1 MKKNILFT
9 TLLFVIC
16 GSTLFAQETETAV
29 EEKTTSEP
37 ELKHYT
43 PLYLDLPAELNV
55 RKGYKEI
62 DVAAGYADFRD
73 FNGVR
78 GLIEYDFAPVN
89 NLGFE
94 IEVPF
99 VLVHDK
105 HPFPIGDTEDIVVPE
120 EGGAEASAMAVRL
133 GFTFTVLTLPD
144 AKTTFAV
151 GYNNELETS
160 PFKKTEGKSFGDPV
174 FTGNVYNPFVVVAK
188 VWGER
193 FHSMIYTGPAIKQ
206 EFESN
211 ESKTQY
217 RLNTILSYRFGRG
230 ENETFAGVECNQA
243 FGKDNKAQLLLRP
256 QVQLHL
262 SEKWKLGIIAGIP
275 VETETHL
282 RGSGFI
288 RVMYSPG
295 SRK

>member
-1 MKKNILFT
+1 MKKSLPLFI
-9 TLLFVIC
+9 TLSFLTF
-16 GSTLFAQETETAV
+16 GATFAQGIEADV
-29 EEKTTSEP
+29 LEKLNDKP
-37 ELKHYT
+37 ELKHYA
-43 PLYLDLPAELNV
+43 PLYLDIPAELNV
-55 RKGYKEI
+55 RKGYKEV
-62 DVAAGYADFRD
+62 DVAGGYADFRD

-78 GLIEYDFAPVN
+78 SLIEYDFAPIN

-99 VLVHDK
+99 VFVHDK
-105 HPFPIGDTEDIVVPE
+105 HPFPAGDPEEVVVPE
-120 EGGAEASAMAVRL
+120 EGGAEASAMALRL
-133 GFTFTVLTLPD
+133 GFTYTVLTLPT

-160 PFKKTEGKSFGDPV
+160 PFKESGGRRFGDPV
-174 FTGNVYNPFVVVAK
+174 FSANVYNPFLVAAK

-206 EFESN
+206 DFESN
-211 ESKTQY
+211 KSKTQY
-217 RLNTILSYRFGRG
+217 RLNTILSYRFGKG
-230 ENETFAGVECNQA
+230 DNESFAGVECNQS
-243 FGKDNKAQLLLRP
+243 FGKDLKAQLLLRP

-262 SEKWKLGIIAGIP
+262 SERWKLGLIAGIP

-282 RGSGFI
+282 KGSGFI

-295 SRK
+295 SRR